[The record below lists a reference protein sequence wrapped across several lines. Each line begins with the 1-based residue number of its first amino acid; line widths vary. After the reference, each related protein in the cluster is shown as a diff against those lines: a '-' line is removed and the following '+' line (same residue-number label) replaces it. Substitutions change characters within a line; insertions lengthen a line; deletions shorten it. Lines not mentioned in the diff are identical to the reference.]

1 MKILIQMKNFDQK
14 TEEEKNKYYKN
25 LKRGKYKKKLKKL
38 NLK

>member
-1 MKILIQMKNFDQK
+1 MKNFDQK

-25 LKRGKYKKKLKKL
+25 LKRGKYKKKL